1 MSKTIKILSTS
12 DVHGFVYPTDFSS
25 RDNRTELG
33 LLKAGSYIKQTK
45 ENAKDDETVVAIEN
59 GDLIQGSPLTSY
71 LADHSDHQS
80 FLSSI
85 TRKIG

>member
-33 LLKAGSYIKQTK
+33 LLKAGNKRKKMLKTMKLSW
-45 ENAKDDETVVAIEN
+45 
-59 GDLIQGSPLTSY
+59 PLKMVT
-71 LADHSDHQS
+71 
-80 FLSSI
+80 
-85 TRKIG
+85 